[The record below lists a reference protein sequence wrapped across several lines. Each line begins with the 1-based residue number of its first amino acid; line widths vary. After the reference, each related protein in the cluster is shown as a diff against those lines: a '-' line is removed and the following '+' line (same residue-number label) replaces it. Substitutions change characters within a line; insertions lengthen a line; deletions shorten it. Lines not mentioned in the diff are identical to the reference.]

1 MVNFVLDSQ
10 NIVPYLQR
18 WGLLQVDAQ
27 TVTLQQLSAKNF
39 NILVSAPTIQP
50 LLVKQA
56 RINSGQQTDELCRE
70 WQIQKLLT
78 TNPQLTQLATFL
90 PKVLHCDRSNGIVV
104 NHFWTPYIDLQDY
117 YDTQHRYPPA
127 IATTIGQCLGQVHH
141 ASFNPE
147 LQPQIETALG
157 NSPLLAQTCWER
169 WQRLHTGIF
178 AATPIDCL
186 KFYKIYQQYPQLGK
200 AVAELAQESVA
211 CCLVHNDLKLNNILL
226 HHHPQSSSAPV
237 KIIDWECAGWGDPA
251 ADLGMAI
258 GSYLELWLEN
268 LVVGSELSIQESLQ
282 LAVVPLTSLQSSLQ
296 ALVNSYLTTFPE
308 ILQTQPNYL
317 QRVLQYT
324 GLCLMRRI
332 ETIIENDRFFDNQSI
347 AILQVAR
354 QLLCNPLAFVHR
366 IFGSDIHQLIAA

>member
-10 NIVPYLQR
+10 NILPYLQQ
-18 WGLLQVDAQ
+18 WGLLAVDPP
-27 TVTLQQLSAKNF
+27 TVALQQLSAKNF
-39 NILVSAPTIQP
+39 NILISAPTIQP

-56 RINSGQQTDELCRE
+56 RISSGQQTDELYRE
-70 WQIQKLLT
+70 WRLQELIA
-78 TNPQLTQLATFL
+78 TNPQLVHLATFL

-104 NHFWTPYIDLQDY
+104 NHFWTPYSDLQDY

-127 IATTIGQCLGQVHH
+127 IAIAIGQCLGQVHRS
-141 ASFNPE
+141 SFNPQ
-147 LQPQIETALG
+147 LQPQVEMAMGTSL
-157 NSPLLAQTCWER
+157 SLAQTCLER

-186 KFYKIYQQYPQLGK
+186 RFYKLYQQYPQLSN
-200 AVAELAQESVA
+200 AVAQLAQESIA
-211 CCLVHNDLKLNNILL
+211 CCLTHNDLKLNNILL
-226 HHHPQSSSAPV
+226 HQNPASSSIPV
-237 KIIDWECAGWGDPA
+237 RIIDWECAGWGDPA

-282 LAVVPLTSLQSSLQ
+282 LAIVPLPSLQPSLL
-296 ALVNSYLTTFPE
+296 ALVDSYLTTFPE
-308 ILQTQPNYL
+308 ILPAQPHYL

-332 ETIIENDRFFDNQSI
+332 EAIIENNRFFNNQGI

-354 QLLCNPLAFVHR
+354 KLLCHPLSFIQT
-366 IFGSDIHQLIAA
+366 IFGSNVHQIITA